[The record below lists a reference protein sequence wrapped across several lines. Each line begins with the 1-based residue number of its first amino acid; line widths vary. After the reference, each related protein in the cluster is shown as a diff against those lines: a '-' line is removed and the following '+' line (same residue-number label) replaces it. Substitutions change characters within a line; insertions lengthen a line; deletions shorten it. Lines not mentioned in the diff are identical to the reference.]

1 MSGNLFILLLN
12 LQIKKDVKYK
22 FPKDQIKKTT
32 PYMGKVEKVYNKKA
46 DVLVIGEIN
55 HNIKNTK
62 GL

>member
-1 MSGNLFILLLN
+1 
-12 LQIKKDVKYK
+12 
-22 FPKDQIKKTT
+22 
-32 PYMGKVEKVYNKKA
+32 MGKVEKVYNKKA